1 MQMKKHL
8 LALVTMSVAICL
20 ASCGGK
26 KEKTDIIARKPIVVR
41 AKETRAMGD
50 HRESRKVQWIGA
62 SYTVD
67 TEFKADKSLPL
78 ISDGEQKYYDNRAT
92 VKILRKDG
100 TVFFNR
106 TFSKA
111 DFINHIDASYKGGAL
126 LGVVYDKCDGDNMYF
141 AASVGSPDKSSDE
154 YVPLVVKI
162 SRFGDVSIK
171 KDATLDTQSEMGNSN
186 TTAEEEEGV

>member
-1 MQMKKHL
+1 MKKHL

-111 DFINHIDASYKGGAL
+111 DFINQIDASYKDGAL

-154 YVPLVVKI
+154 YVPLVFKI

-171 KDATLDTQSEMGNSN
+171 KDATLDTQSEMGTSN
-186 TTAEEEEGV
+186 TTIEEEEGV

>member
-1 MQMKKHL
+1 MKKHL

-41 AKETRAMGD
+41 AKETRTMGD

-111 DFINHIDASYKGGAL
+111 DFINQIDASYKDGAL

-171 KDATLDTQSEMGNSN
+171 KDATLDTQSEMGTSN
-186 TTAEEEEGV
+186 TTIEEEEGV

>member
-1 MQMKKHL
+1 MKKHL

-111 DFINHIDASYKGGAL
+111 DFINQIDASYKDGAL

-171 KDATLDTQSEMGNSN
+171 KYATLDTQSEMGTSN

>member
-1 MQMKKHL
+1 MKKHL

-26 KEKTDIIARKPIVVR
+26 KEKTDIISRKPIVVR

-111 DFINHIDASYKGGAL
+111 DFINQIDASYKGGAL

-186 TTAEEEEGV
+186 TTTEEEEGV

>member
-1 MQMKKHL
+1 
-8 LALVTMSVAICL
+8 
-20 ASCGGK
+20 
-26 KEKTDIIARKPIVVR
+26 
-41 AKETRAMGD
+41 MGD
-50 HRESRKVQWIGA
+50 HRESRKVQWTGA

-111 DFINHIDASYKGGAL
+111 DFINQIDASYKDGAL

-171 KDATLDTQSEMGNSN
+171 KDATLDTQSEMGTSN

>member
-1 MQMKKHL
+1 MKKHL

-111 DFINHIDASYKGGAL
+111 DFINQIDASYKDGAL

-171 KDATLDTQSEMGNSN
+171 KDATLDTQSEMGTSN
-186 TTAEEEEGV
+186 TTAEEEKGV

>member
-1 MQMKKHL
+1 MKQHL

-111 DFINHIDASYKGGAL
+111 DFINQIDASYKDGAL

-171 KDATLDTQSEMGNSN
+171 KDATLDTQSEMGTSN
-186 TTAEEEEGV
+186 TTIEEEEGV